1 MEAQKTQAGATV
13 TSVSVST
20 GPVVK
25 LHGHLGLFLKTL
37 GMGGFWAP
45 TPTPPLAHR
54 HIVYHNIEFIIDS
67 CSISCFCVDN
77 QIIVV
82 ENKQYLCPSCFSKIR
97 VIFWVQ

>member
-25 LHGHLGLFLKTL
+25 LHGLLGLFLKTL
-37 GMGGFWAP
+37 GMGGFW
-45 TPTPPLAHR
+45 PPPPPPPHTD
-54 HIVYHNIEFIIDS
+54 IYHNIEFIIDS

-77 QIIVV
+77 QIIFV
-82 ENKQYLCPSCFSKIR
+82 ENKQYLCTSCFSKIR